1 MSIWHRLI
9 HPITHSFRRQ
19 RGQFIMRHFPNI
31 RTARI
36 CDLGGSV
43 HFWEKLELD
52 VPMENITIYNISIDE
67 TQGIAAA
74 QKSAIKV
81 HIYDGRHIPV
91 PDQTFD
97 LLVCNSVLEHVP
109 PADRAALAAEMRRVS
124 KAIFCQTPARSFP
137 VEPHFLMPFVHWL
150 PRWLGFQLIKVS
162 PWRMLSRPSS
172 ATIHEYWWGT
182 QLLSQREVKALF
194 PQDRVLPE
202 RVLGFTKSYYVVRQQ
217 A

>member
-9 HPITHSFRRQ
+9 HPITHFFRRR
-19 RGQFIMRHFPNI
+19 RGEFIMRNFPNV

-52 VPMENITIYNISIDE
+52 VPFEHITIYNISLDE
-67 TQGIAAA
+67 TQGQSAAPA
-74 QKSAIKV
+74 SAIKV
-81 HIYDGRHIPV
+81 QIYDGSHIPV
-91 PDQTFD
+91 PDQTYD

-109 PADRAALAAEMRRVS
+109 PEERAALAAEMRRVS

-137 VEPHFLMPFVHWL
+137 VEPHFLMPIVHWL
-150 PRWLGFQLIKVS
+150 PRWLGFQLIKIS

-182 QLLSQREVKALF
+182 QLLSQREVIALF
-194 PQDRVLPE
+194 PHDQVIPE
-202 RVLGFTKSYYVVRQQ
+202 RVLGFTKSYYVVSQQ